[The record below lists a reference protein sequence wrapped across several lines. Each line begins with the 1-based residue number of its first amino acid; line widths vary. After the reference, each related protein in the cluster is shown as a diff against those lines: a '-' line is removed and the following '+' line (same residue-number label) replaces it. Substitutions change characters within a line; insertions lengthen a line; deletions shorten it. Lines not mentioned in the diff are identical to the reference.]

1 MEKQEIFITIFDGS
15 GTPKEIDLN
24 RFSKNVITFG
34 RNTENDIILESPI
47 VSKKHGYFLLEN
59 GVCSIFDLDST
70 NGIYIENVRVQKAI
84 LQTGNV
90 IKIRD
95 FINDDH
101 NTVTIVFG
109 KEGNSSKWKGIDIS
123 RRDKITVG
131 RDKNCDIVLNNTSI
145 SKIHA
150 QIQRE
155 GNQWVLYN
163 HGGQNSII
171 ADGVIVNKKQVLK
184 DKDVIIIANA
194 KLLFSSNGINYT
206 IYDEGINLEVKDI
219 TKTVSSSKG
228 KINIVNHI
236 GLSIGSGEFVAIIG
250 GSGAG
255 KSSFLNCI
263 SGYSRPTTGHVELN
277 GDDLYENYEVLKK
290 VIGYVPQSDIVYDN
304 LTVKQ
309 MLHYAAK
316 LRMPDDTS
324 KQERISKVQEVI
336 ETVELKGHESKLI
349 KKLSGGQKKRV
360 SIAIELLSSPKLF
373 FLDEPSSGLDPGTEE
388 KLMET
393 LRKMSRMGTT
403 IILIT
408 HNTMNIHLCDKIIFL
423 GRGGNLCYYG
433 EPQKAAEF
441 FGVDNLVKVYNMT
454 FEQPELWKKHYLD
467 VCGQRR

>member
-255 KSSFLNCI
+255 KSSFLNF
-263 SGYSRPTTGHVELN
+263 LN
-277 GDDLYENYEVLKK
+277 
-290 VIGYVPQSDIVYDN
+290 I
-304 LTVKQ
+304 
-309 MLHYAAK
+309 
-316 LRMPDDTS
+316 
-324 KQERISKVQEVI
+324 
-336 ETVELKGHESKLI
+336 
-349 KKLSGGQKKRV
+349 
-360 SIAIELLSSPKLF
+360 F
-373 FLDEPSSGLDPGTEE
+373 FV
-388 KLMET
+388 
-393 LRKMSRMGTT
+393 
-403 IILIT
+403 
-408 HNTMNIHLCDKIIFL
+408 F
-423 GRGGNLCYYG
+423 
-433 EPQKAAEF
+433 
-441 FGVDNLVKVYNMT
+441 
-454 FEQPELWKKHYLD
+454 
-467 VCGQRR
+467 